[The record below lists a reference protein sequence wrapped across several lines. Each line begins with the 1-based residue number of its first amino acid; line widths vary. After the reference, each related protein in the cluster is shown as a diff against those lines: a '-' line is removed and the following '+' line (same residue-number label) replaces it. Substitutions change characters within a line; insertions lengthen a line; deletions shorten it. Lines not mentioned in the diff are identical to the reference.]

1 MKHPA
6 LTRVFAVILAILGVI
21 FLATGVSGIGKN
33 RKEQAEREAYQAKF
47 ADRIENY
54 VRLHEQF
61 INSADYEQTRK
72 ALNTVLTAHEKAA
85 AQHKTDTA
93 IFSATKGGLKMGEDL
108 IAGAQ
113 AQMEEIKRQLHDAN
127 DRKVFLEGLLTE
139 LIASNKSRMPW
150 LDALAGSAAGYAVDC
165 FTESAKITLIT
176 EKLRALM
183 EAEPSP
189 FDYAARAYA
198 PPEPPA
204 MPAFGGFDMG
214 GSWEEMQAGWDAAMA
229 QAQSAAAAY
238 EEAGALYAQ
247 QMQDYYD
254 ELAQAE
260 FDRLNGFA
268 DRAEELAVDMAYSAE
283 YKWAHEA
290 WEKECENVRKEADL
304 LCSVNAM
311 RRLGAA
317 LSSLV
322 RRANSHDAVMTGE
335 TGGYYPGFEE
345 LSSLAESTA
354 SRLEGPG
361 RSDLSG
367 LSNEEF
373 LLLFDEAK
381 EILDLLSHAFCVVA
395 DNLNNPS
402 ALIVELLDKLHV
414 TELIAKAADALLAR
428 AEREMDNALAE
439 LWFQLGEQDKKE
451 LELAAEKLGLDEE
464 AKILAR
470 QTLEADELKELN
482 QKHTSARLLLSN
494 VPEVKSGVDQG
505 SALPDSARAYLEAY
519 REETGRRGTIRLIL
533 CGLAILGGAMAA
545 AGLPAAFELVKSRFL
560 LLAPAA
566 ACLACAAGAFGLNEL
581 LGLKRYYAALLM
593 ALFAL
598 AYLAI
603 AAPKNR
609 QVRRAPQ
616 HLKT

>member
-6 LTRVFAVILAILGVI
+6 LVRVFAVVLAILGVI
-21 FLATGVSGIGKN
+21 FLATGVRGLGKN
-33 RKEQAEREAYQAKF
+33 SKEQAEREAYEKKF

-54 VRLHEQF
+54 VRLHEKLE
-61 INSADYEQTRK
+61 NSADYEETRA
-72 ALNTVLTAHEKAA
+72 ALNRVLTAHEKAA

-127 DRKVFLEGLLTE
+127 DRKVFLEGLLSG

-150 LDALAGSAAGYAVDC
+150 LDALANSAAGYAVDC
-165 FTESAKITLIT
+165 YTESAKITLIT

-189 FDYAARAYA
+189 FDYAAPVYA
-198 PPEPPA
+198 PPEAPA
-204 MPAFGGFDMG
+204 MPVFGGFDTG
-214 GSWEEMQAGWDAAMA
+214 GSWEQMQAGWDAAMA

-254 ELAQAE
+254 GLAQAE
-260 FDRLNGFA
+260 FDRLNGLA
-268 DRAEELAVDMAYSAE
+268 ERAEDFAVDMAYSAE
-283 YKWAHEA
+283 YQWAHDA
-290 WEKECENVRKEADL
+290 WEKACRNVKKEADL

-311 RRLGAA
+311 RRLGTA

-322 RRANSHDAVMTGE
+322 RQANSHDAAMTAE

-345 LSSLAESTA
+345 LSSLSESTA
-354 SRLEGPG
+354 ARLEGPG

-381 EILDLLSHAFCVVA
+381 EVVDLLCSAFCVVA

-414 TELIAKAADALLAR
+414 TELIAKLADSLLAK
-428 AEREMDNALAE
+428 AEQQMDTALAE
-439 LWFQLGEQDKKE
+439 LWYQLGEQEKKE

-464 AKILAR
+464 AKILAK

-494 VPEVKSGVDQG
+494 VPEVKSGVEQG
-505 SALPDSARAYLEAY
+505 SDLPDSARAYLEAY
-519 REETGRRGTIRLIL
+519 REETGRRGTMRLIL
-533 CGLAILGGAMAA
+533 CGLAILGGAIALA
-545 AGLPAAFELVKSRFL
+545 EIPAAFELVKSRFL
-560 LLAPAA
+560 LLAPAVV
-566 ACLACAAGAFGLNEL
+566 CLVCAVGAFGLNEL

-593 ALFAL
+593 AVFAL

-603 AAPKNR
+603 AAPKSK
-609 QVRRAPQ
+609 QARRMPQ
-616 HLKT
+616 HLKV

>member
-6 LTRVFAVILAILGVI
+6 LVRVFAVVLAILGVI
-21 FLATGVSGIGKN
+21 FLATGVRGLGKN
-33 RKEQAEREAYQAKF
+33 SKEQAEREAYEKKF
-47 ADRIENY
+47 ADRLENY
-54 VRLHEQF
+54 VRLHEKLE
-61 INSADYEQTRK
+61 NSADYEETRA
-72 ALNTVLTAHEKAA
+72 ALNRVLTAHEKAA

-127 DRKVFLEGLLTE
+127 DRKVFLEGLLSG

-150 LDALAGSAAGYAVDC
+150 LDALANSAAGYAVDC
-165 FTESAKITLIT
+165 YTESAKITLIT

-189 FDYAARAYA
+189 FDYAAPVYA
-198 PPEPPA
+198 PPEAPA
-204 MPAFGGFDMG
+204 MPVFGGFDMG
-214 GSWEEMQAGWDAAMA
+214 GSWEQMQAGWDAAMA

-254 ELAQAE
+254 GLAQAE

-268 DRAEELAVDMAYSAE
+268 ERAEDFAVDMAYSAE
-283 YKWAHEA
+283 YQWAHDA
-290 WEKECENVRKEADL
+290 WEKECRNVKKEADL

-311 RRLGAA
+311 RRLGTA

-322 RRANSHDAVMTGE
+322 RQANSHDAAMTAE

-345 LSSLAESTA
+345 LSSLSASTA
-354 SRLEGPG
+354 ARLEGPG

-381 EILDLLSHAFCVVA
+381 EVVDLLCSAFCVVA

-414 TELIAKAADALLAR
+414 TELIAKLADSLLAK
-428 AEREMDNALAE
+428 AEQQMDTALAE
-439 LWFQLGEQDKKE
+439 LWYQLGEQEKKE

-464 AKILAR
+464 AKILAK

-494 VPEVKSGVDQG
+494 VPEVKSGVEQG
-505 SALPDSARAYLEAY
+505 SDLPDSARAYLEAY

-533 CGLAILGGAMAA
+533 CGLAILGGAIALA
-545 AGLPAAFELVKSRFL
+545 EIPAAFEFVKSRFL
-560 LLAPAA
+560 LLAPAVV
-566 ACLACAAGAFGLNEL
+566 CLVCAVGAFGLNEL

-593 ALFAL
+593 AVFAL

-603 AAPKNR
+603 AAPKSK
-609 QVRRAPQ
+609 QARRMPQ
-616 HLKT
+616 HLKV